1 MAKCAVTGKSVLF
14 GNNVSHSTR
23 KTKRTWKVNIK
34 KVRVKTAHGVVRM
47 KVSTSALRSG
57 LVERA

>member
-14 GNNVSHSTR
+14 GNNVSHSNR
-23 KTKRTWKVNIK
+23 KTRRTWKVNLK
-34 KVRVKTAHGVVRM
+34 TVRVKTANGIKRM

>member
-1 MAKCAVTGKSVLF
+1 MAKCAVTGKSAMF
-14 GNNVSHSTR
+14 GNNVSHSHR
-23 KTKRTWKVNIK
+23 KTRRTWKVNLK
-34 KVRVKTAHGVVRM
+34 TVRVKTANGIKRM